1 MIRTSSSKQT
11 ERLFNRKRVA
21 EFVNIER
28 AALRRLTALNNA
40 VVLSDLRIPPG
51 NLLEPL
57 QGDRQGQHS
66 IRINDQYRICFTWK
80 EEGAHEVEITKHYR

>member
-1 MIRTSSSKQT
+1 LALNSVTVT
-11 ERLFNRKRVA
+11 NFCATHKRVA

-40 VVLSDLRIPPG
+40 VVPSDLRIPPG

-80 EEGAHEVEITKHYR
+80 EDGAHEVEITKNYR